1 MFASLLSA
9 FIDIS
14 WVSGLSYG
22 LGIGDLKYME
32 EITPVDNQAIIE
44 IMCIKNKK
52 NASPLSGKR
61 VQKWL
66 SGEGSGVGGG
76 RGLGVSIKFQG

>member
-1 MFASLLSA
+1 MFASLWFA

-14 WVSGLSYG
+14 WVLDLSYG
-22 LGIGDLKYME
+22 LGIGYVKYTE

-44 IMCIKNKK
+44 IICIKNKK
-52 NASPLSGKR
+52 NASPLSGKQ

-66 SGEGSGVGGG
+66 SGEGSGLGGG
-76 RGLGVSIKFQG
+76 GGSVSIKFQG